1 MMYEDDASIRP
12 NSTMFAA
19 LHGELTLHPWRDPVT
34 AESDAY
40 SLFYARSSAMGW
52 LADASEN
59 EVGGTWG
66 MNDAEQDPVSGSQPS
81 RRTWFQVLLVDP
93 IPAGRPLPVQAFLAC
108 AGDVVAR
115 IGTLRLQAVKVL
127 LPVERLNT
135 SAGASSHLNAVGNLI
150 QDSGWFADCNPH
162 LSTQV
167 RVTLDGGQDSSI
179 RSVAPGMFQWMQQ
192 FRQDV
197 FACDSF
203 SLKDDDAVVLQPAI
217 TEALW
222 LGPGQHRAT
231 FHGTLIE
238 WSLDALEWL
247 AAFLST
253 ASSKHGVSTPL
264 MLTVSRSEGSVSR
277 AR

>member
-1 MMYEDDASIRP
+1 
-12 NSTMFAA
+12 MFAA

-52 LADASEN
+52 LADASESHL
-59 EVGGTWG
+59 GGTWG

-81 RRTWFQVLLVDP
+81 RRIWFQVVLIDP
-93 IPAGRPLPVQAFLAC
+93 IPVGRPLPVQAFLAC

-167 RVTLDGGQDSSI
+167 RVTLDSGQDSSI
-179 RSVAPGMFQWMQQ
+179 RSVAPAMFQWMQQ
-192 FRQDV
+192 FRQKV

-238 WSLDALEWL
+238 WSLDALGWL

-277 AR
+277 AQ

>member
-34 AESDAY
+34 PESDAY
-40 SLFYARSSAMGW
+40 SLFYARSSAMEW
-52 LADASEN
+52 LANASES
-59 EVGGTWG
+59 ELGGTWG

-81 RRTWFQVLLVDP
+81 RRTWFQVSLVDQ
-93 IPAGRPLPVQAFLAC
+93 IPASRPLPVQAFLAC
-108 AGDVVAR
+108 AGGAVAR
-115 IGTLRLQAVKVL
+115 IGTLRLEAVKVL
-127 LPVERLNT
+127 LPVESLNT
-135 SAGASSHLNAVGNLI
+135 SAGASSHLNAVGNLL

-167 RVTLDGGQDSSI
+167 QVTLDGGQDSSI
-179 RSVAPGMFQWMQQ
+179 RSAAPGMLQRMQKV
-192 FRQDV
+192 RQDV

-238 WSLDALEWL
+238 WSLDALGWL
-247 AAFLST
+247 GAFLAT
-253 ASSKHGVSTPL
+253 VSSEHGVSTPL
-264 MLTVSRSEGSVSR
+264 MLTVKRSEGSVSR
-277 AR
+277 AH

>member
-1 MMYEDDASIRP
+1 MSIRP
-12 NSTMFAA
+12 TSTMFAA

-52 LADASEN
+52 LADVRESEL
-59 EVGGTWG
+59 GGTWG

-81 RRTWFQVLLVDP
+81 RRIWFQVVLIDP

-108 AGDVVAR
+108 AGDVVVR
-115 IGTLRLQAVKVL
+115 IGTLSLQAVQVL
-127 LPVERLNT
+127 LPVESLNT

-150 QDSGWFADCNPH
+150 QESGWFADCNLH

-167 RVTLDGGQDSSI
+167 RVTLDGGQDSPI
-179 RSVAPGMFQWMQQ
+179 RSAAPGIFQWMQQ

-203 SLKDDDAVVLQPAI
+203 SLEDDVVVLQPVI
-217 TEALW
+217 TDALW

-231 FHGTLIE
+231 FHGTLVE
-238 WSLDALEWL
+238 WSLDALGWL

-264 MLTVSRSEGSVSR
+264 MLTVSCSEGSVSH
-277 AR
+277 AQ